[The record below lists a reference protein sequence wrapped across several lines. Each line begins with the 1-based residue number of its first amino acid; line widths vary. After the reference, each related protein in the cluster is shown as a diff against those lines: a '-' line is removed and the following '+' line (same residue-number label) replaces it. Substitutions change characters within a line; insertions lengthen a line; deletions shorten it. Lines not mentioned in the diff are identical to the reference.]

1 MSLTQYFPS
10 YPHIDSDKFY
20 QELYQLK
27 EFNEL
32 GEKGRTDRFL
42 HHQIIPSRFLSMYT
56 FYQSLLLIHDTGT
69 GKSGV
74 VSSLINTLKK
84 ESLFMPIL
92 YLTSNDT
99 LLKNFKFELNKLSSW
114 VQDKGSSF
122 KSEGRFYRKY
132 NIHFGTFSAFAN
144 ETKQSM
150 LAKIKRFDK
159 GLIVIDEAHNLITK
173 NMNNYNIL
181 FKFIHGIPNRKVL
194 VMSATPMRDSF
205 LELIPLLN
213 LVLPNPLSTGK
224 DFVQEYLQ
232 SKKENK
238 RIIISWKGQKEKDFQ
253 KKIQGYISFFR
264 QKEEDLNVKYMGTIY
279 KPMENTPLYTEVM
292 SPFQTEIYMDTWK
305 KDSPKEKEKIIDD
318 KEQKEGDDTDE
329 EKFYNELYNNSIQSG
344 LMVFPNKTYGLK
356 ESEHYLAKSR
366 FNSIFIKESGMI
378 PNPTSFDQI
387 QHNLKAVQEYSSVYH
402 DVIQSVLNAKAKNQC
417 VYVYSERIN
426 GSGILR
432 CVYLLAQFFNFRL
445 IELKHQKTEFNWSE
459 KTERCIFLNE
469 IDEKKTDIMSMIKAF
484 NDPRNK
490 FGEYIRVI
498 FGTDKTTEGITLKNI
513 QQIHIVTPS
522 WNYGKKNQATGR
534 GIRFGSHDALRE
546 AGLQVNVDIY
556 LHCAIPNVANPM
568 ENSISFLQY
577 TRGEFKENNILF
589 FMYQLLI
596 TAVDC
601 QLNYYQNFQE
611 FAKDFTAS
619 CYFQKCK
626 YPCLGITNKK
636 PEELFYGN
644 YNTFYNNNVYTPKI
658 MNLFQNDASP
668 KTFETILDLLS
679 VKKDVYLVYSALQ
692 LIINIP
698 LPIFINGTYF
708 LIEQDGIFYCSPSR
722 DIKRWNN
729 KPIFSK
735 ITAQPDF
742 LLPENTQSVKEKMY
756 IESEEYTKEKI
767 SKFQDYITSKNVEL
781 FIKMFKSFP
790 KMIQDFILEQKPEL
804 KFLDGIEWVN
814 KREKWMTS
822 NKEYTLDKQGNF
834 DKILSQKEKQIS
846 QEELLKDNPFGIY
859 AILTKSGIKI
869 RDISTEK
876 KVGTTKSKTKGQSCT
891 TIDVEQI
898 IYYIFLLQ
906 DHFDDNWKNYISPEK
921 KHLYDKR
928 VPQILQSKDIDKD
941 YKKQQRIFSKLRDD
955 KPISKEEMEWF
966 LILKSAGSTR
976 PSLCSYLLELL
987 RNKNLVISES
997 L

>member
-32 GEKGRTDRFL
+32 GGKGKMDGFL

-74 VSSLINTLKK
+74 VSSLINSLKK

-114 VQDKGSSF
+114 VQEKRASF

-150 LAKIKRFDK
+150 IAKIKRFDK
-159 GLIVIDEAHNLITK
+159 GLIVIDEAHNLVTR

-181 FKFIHGIPNRKVL
+181 FKFINSIPNRKVL
-194 VMSATPMRDSF
+194 VMSATPMRDNF

-213 LVLPNPLSTGK
+213 LVLPNPLSTGN
-224 DFVQEYLQ
+224 DFIQEYLQ
-232 SKKENK
+232 TK
-238 RIIISWKGQKEKDFQ
+238 REDKRVTISWKSEKEKEFQ
-253 KKIQGYISFFR
+253 RKIQGYISFFR
-264 QKEEDLNVKYMGTIY
+264 QKEDDLNVQYMGNIY
-279 KPMENTPLYTEVM
+279 KPMENTPLYTDTM
-292 SPFQTEIYMDTWK
+292 SPFQTEIYMETWK
-305 KDSPKEKEKIIDD
+305 KDSPKEKEKEKIILEKDED
-318 KEQKEGDDTDE
+318 ETEE
-329 EKFYNELYNNSIQSG
+329 EKVYNELYNNSIQSA
-344 LMVFPNKTYGLK
+344 LMVFPNKTYGTNPAGK
-356 ESEHYLAKSR
+356 YLTKSR
-366 FNSIFIKESGMI
+366 FNNIFIRESGMI
-378 PNPTSFDQI
+378 PNPSSFEDI
-387 QHNLKAVQEYSSVYH
+387 QQNLKIVQEYSTVYH
-402 DVIQSVLNAKAKNQC
+402 DVIQAILNAKVKNQC

-432 CVYLLAQFFNFRL
+432 CVYLLAQFFNVRL
-445 IELKHQKTEFNWSE
+445 IELKDPKSGLNWNE
-459 KTERCIFLNE
+459 KAERCIFLNE

-534 GIRFGSHDALRE
+534 GIRFGSHDALRQ
-546 AGLQVNVDIY
+546 AGVSINVDIF
-556 LHCAIPNVANPM
+556 LHCAIPNVSNPM
-568 ENSISFLQY
+568 ENSVSFLQY

-596 TAVDC
+596 TAIDC

-626 YPCLGITNKK
+626 YPCLGITNKN
-636 PEELFYGN
+636 PEDLFYGN
-644 YNTFYNNNVYTPKI
+644 YNTFYNDNLYTVKI
-658 MNLFQNDASP
+658 MNLFQNESSP
-668 KTFETILDLLS
+668 KTLTTILHLLS
-679 VKKDVYLVYSALQ
+679 VRKDIYLVYSALQ
-692 LIINIP
+692 LIINVP
-698 LPIFINGTYF
+698 LPIFINGVYY

-722 DIKRWNN
+722 DTRVWND
-729 KPIFSK
+729 KPVLSK
-735 ITAQPDF
+735 VTAQPNF
-742 LLPENTQSVKEKMY
+742 LLPESMDSLNEKMY
-756 IESEEYTKEKI
+756 FDSETYTMEKMK
-767 SKFQDYITSKNVEL
+767 KFKSLLDSKNVDL
-781 FIKMFKSFP
+781 FIKMFSSFP
-790 KMIQDFILEQKPEL
+790 KKIQDFILEQKPEL
-804 KFLDGIEWVN
+804 SFLKEIEWVE
-814 KREKWMTS
+814 KRGRWITGDK
-822 NKEYTLDKQGNF
+822 KYTLDKNGNF
-834 DKILSQKEKQIS
+834 EKILTQKEKQIS
-846 QEELLKDNPFGIY
+846 QEELLKDNPLGIY
-859 AILTKSGIKI
+859 AIVTKSGIKI
-869 RDISTEK
+869 RDISTETK
-876 KVGTTKSKTKGQSCT
+876 MGTTKSKTKGQSCS

-898 IYYIFLLQ
+898 IYYIFLIQ
-906 DHFDDNWKNYISPEK
+906 DHFDENWKTYISPEK
-921 KHLYDKR
+921 IHLYEKR
-928 VPQILQSKDIDKD
+928 TPQILESKNIENDF
-941 YKKQQRIFSKLRDD
+941 KKQQRIFLKIWGD
-955 KPISKEEMEWF
+955 KSMSKEQMEWF

-976 PSLCSYLLELL
+976 PSLCSYLLQLL
-987 RNKNLVISES
+987 RNHNLVITES
-997 L
+997 S